1 MLTMKSFKTIEDWI
15 RRRKLF
21 AVCLD
26 SVELDHARE
35 DSLNKKIID
44 LVKEIRGELSLPDYN
59 CTINCHVDCG
69 VPCCFF
75 SPLNIIEGVLIKP
88 GKLPEIESII
98 SESDKKLDDFVT
110 FIEWDSLPPRQQE
123 VVESHYNIQ
132 DYILEIDR
140 VKNIVSTKKSDY
152 PISQYLLRNAPKSL
166 RGLRLWLDR
175 AACSCSFLQSD
186 NKCLLHG
193 HGLTPKTCLSFVC
206 TTGYVIY
213 ILESLN
219 ILSPSETDGLDLAR
233 LNELAKNATDILAG
247 KLLTSEFLALEQN
260 REKGFIKLLF
270 DPLGDE
276 KKILANQMYVKDLN
290 FRHAQSKEKAC
301 QEIRETILTF
311 L

>member
-1 MLTMKSFKTIEDWI
+1 MKSFKTIEDWI

-35 DSLNKKIID
+35 DSLNQKITG

-75 SPLNIIEGVLIKP
+75 SPLNIIEGVLIRP
-88 GKLPEIESII
+88 AKLQEIESII
-98 SESDKKLDDFVT
+98 KGSGKKLGEYVT

-123 VVESHYNIQ
+123 VVESHYNIA
-132 DYILEIDR
+132 DYLLEIDGVR
-140 VKNIVSTKKSDY
+140 KLVSTKKSDH

-175 AACSCSFLQSD
+175 AACSCSFLKSD

-193 HGLTPKTCLSFVC
+193 HDLTPKTCLSFVC

-233 LNELAKNATDILAG
+233 LNELAKDATILLAE
-247 KLLTSEFLALEQN
+247 KLLTSEFLTLEQN
-260 REKGFIKLLF
+260 REKGLIKILF
-270 DPLGDE
+270 DPPEDE
-276 KKILANQMYVKDLN
+276 KKLLASQLYVKDLN
-290 FRHAQSKEKAC
+290 LRHMQAKEKIC
-301 QEIRETILTF
+301 QEIRETILS
-311 L
+311 LI